1 MAYINVS
8 APTSRAVLQ
17 ISTASIASTT
27 TGYVVPALQDITIN
41 NANGVFQWTQ
51 LDSTSQLSVAT
62 PASNSI
68 SGNFVLD
75 TTNFFAALNG
85 VPGIFD
91 LSKDKTLVYFR
102 AYFNG
107 LGSGAK
113 YVSGSGYVTNL
124 APTVNPTAPVWV
136 SPLTVTVDAEYM
148 IDELVEIL
156 NVTENTPL

>member
-17 ISTASIASTT
+17 LSTASISTT
-27 TGYVVPALQDITIN
+27 SSGYAVAALQDITIN
-41 NANGVFQWTQ
+41 NANGVFNWTE
-51 LDSTSQLSVAT
+51 LGSSSQKSVAT
-62 PASNSI
+62 PATNSI

-75 TTNFFAALNG
+75 STQFFTGANG

-91 LSKDKTLVYFR
+91 LSADKDLVYFR
-102 AYFNG
+102 VYFNG
-107 LGSGAK
+107 QGSGAK

-136 SPLTVTVDAEYM
+136 SPLTVSVDGDLEAGTV
-148 IDELVEIL
+148 
-156 NVTENTPL
+156 